1 MNEKYHRGKL
11 ILILSA
17 LCFCLLT
24 AYAFGTFERSFL
36 KMELEKNQEE
46 LKKAAELEAKFVQ
59 NRYETMILSLE
70 ALAENMQGLS
80 VSRKDEI
87 LMQLTLLAEAGY
99 FNYVGI
105 SSQEGDIIDSAGQT
119 ANIKERDYFQEA
131 MAGKTVISD
140 VMESRVRGGEPIQV
154 IALPIMSSGG
164 PKGIV
169 FGILNIDSMDKIM
182 EGETGSDIDIQI
194 IDSQGNYILRKQS
207 GDRPSANRNA
217 WDEFKEYEFI
227 EGSQE
232 KIRSDIEGQK
242 VGNIIFK
249 LRDEEKFGYYMPLG
263 FRGYYICSI
272 ASGENLRQWQ
282 KQINAEASSMMLKL
296 TAAFFVL
303 GIGLYLYSK
312 KVQAELRRSHAEAVS
327 NGEMMGI
334 AIGESDQVVFEY
346 NIQTGAL
353 KKKAGV
359 PSLLFSD
366 SGTESDVKTVL
377 SKGVL
382 EEEFVPLF
390 QELFETIKT
399 EENVEGVLKA
409 KEDGGVRWYRIIMK
423 NIYDENH
430 ELLNTV
436 GIVDDVTEEKVQEEL
451 LKIGEKEKKALQK
464 QAERDGL
471 TQLYNASAVKSK
483 AKEILEHTLPGSDCH
498 LFILL
503 DLDNFKQ
510 INDTFGHQYGD
521 QVLREVADV
530 LRKTF
535 RRDDILGRL
544 GGDEFVMM
552 LLHVPGFQ
560 VMEPI
565 LEKLCRHLYK
575 TYTKD
580 GKSVTISASL
590 GIACAPGQGNTF
602 AELYSKSDQALYEV
616 KAQLKNGYKLYEE

>member
-1 MNEKYHRGKL
+1 MNEKYHRGKLIL

-87 LMQLTLLAEAGY
+87 LMQLTLLAEVGY

-296 TAAFFVL
+296 TAAFL
-303 GIGLYLYSK
+303 CW
-312 KVQAELRRSHAEAVS
+312 
-327 NGEMMGI
+327 
-334 AIGESDQVVFEY
+334 ESGC
-346 NIQTGAL
+346 ICT
-353 KKKAGV
+353 
-359 PSLLFSD
+359 
-366 SGTESDVKTVL
+366 VK
-377 SKGVL
+377 
-382 EEEFVPLF
+382 
-390 QELFETIKT
+390 
-399 EENVEGVLKA
+399 
-409 KEDGGVRWYRIIMK
+409 R
-423 NIYDENH
+423 
-430 ELLNTV
+430 
-436 GIVDDVTEEKVQEEL
+436 
-451 LKIGEKEKKALQK
+451 
-464 QAERDGL
+464 
-471 TQLYNASAVKSK
+471 
-483 AKEILEHTLPGSDCH
+483 
-498 LFILL
+498 
-503 DLDNFKQ
+503 
-510 INDTFGHQYGD
+510 
-521 QVLREVADV
+521 
-530 LRKTF
+530 F
-535 RRDDILGRL
+535 R
-544 GGDEFVMM
+544 
-552 LLHVPGFQ
+552 Q
-560 VMEPI
+560 
-565 LEKLCRHLYK
+565 
-575 TYTKD
+575 
-580 GKSVTISASL
+580 S
-590 GIACAPGQGNTF
+590 
-602 AELYSKSDQALYEV
+602 
-616 KAQLKNGYKLYEE
+616 